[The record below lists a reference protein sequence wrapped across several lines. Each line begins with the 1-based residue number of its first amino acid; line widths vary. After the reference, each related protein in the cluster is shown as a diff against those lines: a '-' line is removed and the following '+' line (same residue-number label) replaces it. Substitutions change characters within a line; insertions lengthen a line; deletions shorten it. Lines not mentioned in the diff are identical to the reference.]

1 MNLSICIP
9 ARETVHSAFA
19 YDLCLLSTYWY
30 AKSPEGSALNI
41 HMVNG
46 TLIADQRQKL
56 AMMALQHGAD
66 YALFLDSDMRF
77 PRDLAQRLI
86 ARNQDVVAC
95 NYSTRRLPA
104 KSVAWSD
111 FSMQKF
117 VTSHDRDGIEP
128 IDAIGMGAML
138 VKTDVFRKLP
148 APWFQVVYSKS
159 AQAFIGEDIYFCQ
172 LAKSHGFKIHVD
184 HDASKLIRHI
194 GSFEFSHDHVAACQE
209 KDDEGYEGPEE
220 GRESDAGVQG
230 RDPA

>member
-1 MNLSICIP
+1 LNLSICIP
-9 ARETVHSAFA
+9 TRETVHSAFA

-30 AKSPEGSALNI
+30 AKSPVGSAMNI

-56 AMMALQHGAD
+56 AQMALRHGAD

-86 ARNQDVVAC
+86 AHGKDVVAC

-117 VTSHDRDGIEP
+117 IYSHDRSGVEP
-128 IDAIGMGAML
+128 VDAIGMGAML
-138 VKTDVFRKLP
+138 IKTDVFRRLP
-148 APWFQVVYSKS
+148 QPWFQVVYSKA

-172 LAKSHGFKIHVD
+172 LAKSHGVTVHVD
-184 HDASKLIRHI
+184 HDASKQISHI
-194 GSFEFSHDHVAACQE
+194 GNFEFSHDHVAACVE
-209 KDDEGYEGPEE
+209 KE
-220 GRESDAGVQG
+220 DAGQDDG
-230 RDPA
+230 A

>member
-30 AKSPEGSALNI
+30 AKSPPGSALNI

-56 AMMALQHGAD
+56 AVMALQHKAD

-77 PRDLAQRLI
+77 PKDIAHRLMAHDKDI
-86 ARNQDVVAC
+86 VAC
-95 NYSTRRLPA
+95 NYSTRRMPP
-104 KSVAWSD
+104 KTVAWSD

-117 VTSHDRDGIEP
+117 ITSHDRDGLEP
-128 IDAIGMGAML
+128 IDAIGMGTML
-138 VKTDVFRKLP
+138 VKTEVFQKLP
-148 APWFQVVYSKS
+148 PPWFQVVYSKG

-172 LAKSHGFKIHVD
+172 LAKAHGFKIHVD
-184 HDASKLIRHI
+184 HDASKQVRHI
-194 GSFEFSHDHVAACQE
+194 GSFEFSHDHVAAFQE
-209 KDDEGYEGPEE
+209 KDDEGHEGSEE
-220 GRESDAGVQG
+220 DGLCDEGV
-230 RDPA
+230 